1 MSKVR
6 APLLSWSAGG
16 QIAKTQVYST
26 WKGRPY
32 VRQYVIPANPNSP
45 GQQLTRNTFKY
56 LNRLWSYLP
65 AGALGAWN
73 LYGNNQRYTARNGWL
88 SVNNG
93 ALREKMD
100 LTDIIMSIGAGSGII
115 AQAMAVVGADAKA
128 TVTLT
133 APDLPTGWVITKAWA
148 MAVQSVNP
156 QTSDVY
162 QAVAASDD
170 VAPYSVELNGLTNGV
185 EYVVGGWFEY
195 TKADGKKAY
204 GISLQDTVTP
214 SA

>member
-6 APLLSWSAGG
+6 APLLSWGAGG
-16 QIAKTQVYST
+16 QIAKTQVYAT

-32 VRQYVIPANPNSP
+32 VRQYVIPANPNST

-65 AGALGAWN
+65 AGALGAWA

-93 ALREKMD
+93 ALRTKTD
-100 LTDIIMSIGAGSGII
+100 LTDLIMSIGAGSGIV
-115 AQAMAVVGADAKA
+115 AQNMAVVGGAGTA

-133 APDLPTGWVITKAWA
+133 EPSLPVGWTITKAWA
-148 MAVQSVNP
+148 MAIQSVDP
-156 QTSDVY
+156 QTSDVF

-170 VAPYSVELNGLTNGV
+170 AAPYSVALAGLTNGV

-214 SA
+214 A

>member
-6 APLLSWSAGG
+6 APLLSWGAGG
-16 QIAKTQVYST
+16 QIAKTQVYSV

-32 VRQYVIPANPNSP
+32 VRQYVIPANPNTP
-45 GQQLTRNTFKY
+45 GQQLTRNAFKY

-65 AGALGAWN
+65 AGALGAWD

-93 ALREKMD
+93 ALRTKTD
-100 LTDIIMSIGAGSGII
+100 LTDLIMSIGAGSGII
-115 AQAMAVVGADAKA
+115 AQGMAVVGGAGTA

-133 APDLPTGWVITKAWA
+133 APPLPTGWTITKAWA
-148 MAVQSVNP
+148 MAVQSVDP

-162 QAVAASDD
+162 QAVAGSDD
-170 VAPYSVELNGLTNGV
+170 AAPYEVALAGLTNGV

-195 TKADGKKAY
+195 LKADGKKAY

-214 SA
+214 A